1 MLSQIIKKE
10 IRDHMVSLRFIIL
23 FALCVVLIPLSFYI
37 NYQSYKISASN
48 YNNLVNSYRSRFELA
63 KEEDRDYPVPTGFRP
78 SSPMSVFTLGYS
90 DIIPVSFTATGTGL
104 ARSLS
109 PSPVAPGT
117 GITWGD
123 SPIVS
128 QPVLPLFGNLDF
140 LFIVKIV
147 LSLLAFLMTFDVV
160 AGEKEKGTL
169 KIALSH
175 PIPRHQVIL
184 GKFIGGYLT
193 ILAALLM
200 SVLIGMVIVS
210 FLSFPLFSGEVLS
223 RFLLVLLVSFLYL
236 ALMFSLGLFVSC
248 RCHSSLSSLTI
259 LLLFWVVLILAFPSL
274 SGIVARI
281 VYPVKSEQVFN
292 QEKYEVRSSI
302 RREKANEL
310 SEAVQKAGLFR
321 DRLRGRGE
329 EYEKFKKLR
338 DPIAGKYEKREAE
351 LIRKLEA
358 DYQRAHSTQDRIA
371 VNISRLSPAST
382 LTYIMSDLCNSGL
395 QERENF
401 YQQSE
406 VYYQRL
412 DDIYYSKMR
421 MDTFSPG
428 EGRTYSIASYE
439 KGIAKKEDLPFF
451 TYKSRGLREV
461 LSRSVIDIGVLVLYT
476 LIFFLGAYFSFLRY
490 DVR

>member
-48 YNNLVNSYRSRFELA
+48 YNNLVNSYQRRFDIA
-63 KEEDRDYPVPTGFRP
+63 KEEDQGYPEPAGFHP
-78 SSPMSVFTLGYS
+78 PFPMSVFTLGYT
-90 DIIPVSFTATGTGL
+90 DIIPISFTTTRTGL
-104 ARSLS
+104 
-109 PSPVAPGT
+109 
-117 GITWGD
+117 TWGD

-128 QPVLPLFGNLDF
+128 QPMLPLFGNLDF

-169 KIALSH
+169 KIVLSN
-175 PIPRHQVIL
+175 PVPRHKVIL

-193 ILAALLM
+193 ILAALLI

-223 RFLLVLLVSFLYL
+223 RFLLILLVSFLYL
-236 ALMFSLGLFVSC
+236 ALMFTLGLFVSS
-248 RCHSSLSSLTI
+248 RCHSSLSAFTI
-259 LLLFWVVLILAFPSL
+259 LLLVWVVLILAFPSI

-281 VYPVKSEQVFN
+281 VYPAKSEQVFN
-292 QEKYEVRSSI
+292 QEKVEVRSNI
-302 RREKANEL
+302 RREKSREL
-310 SEAVQKAGLFR
+310 GQAVQKAGLFGG
-321 DRLRGRGE
+321 DTRLSRGE
-329 EYEKFKKLR
+329 EWEQYKKLR
-338 DPIAGKYEKREAE
+338 EPIAGKYEKREAE
-351 LIRKLEA
+351 LIRQLEA
-358 DYQRAHSTQDRIA
+358 DYQRSHTTQDRIA

-382 LTYIMSDLCNSGL
+382 LTYIMSDLCHTGL
-395 QERENF
+395 QERESF
-401 YQQSE
+401 YQQAK

-412 DDIYYSKMR
+412 DDIYYSKMW
-421 MDTFSPG
+421 MDMFSTGKGSIYSLGSYG
-428 EGRTYSIASYE
+428 EGIAE
-439 KGIAKKEDLPFF
+439 RKDLPFF
-451 TYKSRGLREV
+451 TYTSRGLGEV

-476 LIFFLGAYFSFLRY
+476 VIFFLGAYFSFLRY

>member
-48 YNNLVNSYRSRFELA
+48 YHNLVNSYQRRFELA
-63 KEEDRDYPVPTGFRP
+63 KEEDQGYPDPAGFHPP
-78 SSPMSVFTLGYS
+78 SSMSVFTQGYS
-90 DIIPVSFTATGTGL
+90 DIIPISFTTTRTGL
-104 ARSLS
+104 Q
-109 PSPVAPGT
+109 
-117 GITWGD
+117 WGD
-123 SPIVS
+123 SPIAS
-128 QPVLPLFGNLDF
+128 QTMLPLFGSLDY

-147 LSLLAFLMTFDVV
+147 VSLLAFLMTFDVV

-169 KIALSH
+169 KIALSN
-175 PIPRHQVIL
+175 PVPRHQVIL

-193 ILAALLM
+193 ILAALLI

-223 RFLLVLLVSFLYL
+223 SFLLILLVSFLYL
-236 ALMFSLGLFVSC
+236 ALMFTLGLFVSS
-248 RCHSSLSSLTI
+248 RCHSSLSAFTI
-259 LLLFWVVLILAFPSL
+259 LLLLWVVLILAFPSL

-292 QEKYEVRSSI
+292 QEKAEVFSNI
-302 RREKANEL
+302 RREKGNEL
-310 SEAVQKAGLFR
+310 SQAVQKAGLFG
-321 DRLRGRGE
+321 DTRLSRQE
-329 EYEKFKKLR
+329 EWEQYKKLR
-338 DPIAGKYEKREAE
+338 EPIAGKYEKKEAE
-351 LIRKLEA
+351 LIRQLEA
-358 DYQRAHSTQDRIA
+358 DYQRSHTTQDRIA

-382 LTYIMSDLCNSGL
+382 LTYIMSDLCHTGL

-401 YQQSE
+401 YQE
-406 VYYQRL
+406 AKVYYQQL
-412 DDIYYSKMR
+412 DDIYYSKMW
-421 MDTFSPG
+421 MDMFSTGKGNIYSLGSYG
-428 EGRTYSIASYE
+428 EGIAE
-439 KGIAKKEDLPFF
+439 REDLPFF
-451 TYKSRGLREV
+451 TYKSRGLGEV
-461 LSRSVIDIGVLVLYT
+461 LSRSVIDVGVLVLYT